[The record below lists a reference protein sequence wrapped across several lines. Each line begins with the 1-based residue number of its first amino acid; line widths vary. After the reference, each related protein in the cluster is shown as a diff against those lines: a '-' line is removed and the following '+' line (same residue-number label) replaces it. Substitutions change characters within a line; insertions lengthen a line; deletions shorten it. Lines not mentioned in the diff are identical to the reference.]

1 MASGVRIVSVP
12 RRVTKKNEERKLDGY
27 HYVGME
33 DALRKYTHPR
43 FADQCCWV
51 YMQRDPKNQNS
62 IVPDPLSIVG
72 KVINYD
78 DEQFTIELSRTEWY
92 DALPKPEI
100 SIACTGYRDVENKT
114 INVKTITGLYL
125 GSISI

>member
-12 RRVTKKNEERKLDGY
+12 RRVTKKNEERKLNGY

-33 DALRKYTHPR
+33 NALRKYTHPR

-51 YMQRDPKNQNS
+51 YMQRDPKDQNN
-62 IVPDPLSIVG
+62 IVPDALSIVG

-78 DEQFTIELSRTEWY
+78 DEQFTIEVFRTEWY
-92 DALPKPEI
+92 DTLPKPEI

-114 INVKTITGLYL
+114 INVESITGLYL
-125 GSISI
+125 GSITI